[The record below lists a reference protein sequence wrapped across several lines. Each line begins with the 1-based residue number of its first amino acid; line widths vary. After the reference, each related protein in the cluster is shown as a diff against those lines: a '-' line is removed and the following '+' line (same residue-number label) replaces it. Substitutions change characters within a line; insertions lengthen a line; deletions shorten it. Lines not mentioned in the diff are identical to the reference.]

1 MKNYNNINQCAKCA
15 DYPKDC
21 TVGKC
26 VYLAHFLSKQICL

>member
-1 MKNYNNINQCAKCA
+1 MQNNNVNQCAKCT

-26 VYLAHFLSKQICL
+26 VYLAHFLSK